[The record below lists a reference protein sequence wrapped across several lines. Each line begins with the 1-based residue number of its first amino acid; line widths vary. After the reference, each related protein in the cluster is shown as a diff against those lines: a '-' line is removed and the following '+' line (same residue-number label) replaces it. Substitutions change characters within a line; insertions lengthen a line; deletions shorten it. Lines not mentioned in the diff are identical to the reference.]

1 VQKQKKIEKP
11 TTTEKGKIMEEITKD
26 LVVLPSF
33 KEFLGQ
39 LNNPQ

>member
-1 VQKQKKIEKP
+1 MEKP
-11 TTTEKGKIMEEITKD
+11 QDGTEKEKILEEITKD

-39 LNNPQ
+39 LNNRPQ